1 LSSRDVI
8 WTATQKALEKADMR
22 AFRAGAAGLAL
33 AAAVGGAAA
42 AQEASADAALNGLA
56 ACAAVADPAQK
67 AACYDAAYAAL
78 NGQVRSGEIS
88 IIRRKEAQAAQ
99 RGAFG
104 LNLPSLQIFDKASG
118 SQGPLESIADK
129 VAKAYRDGEGRWVVE
144 TAEGQVWR
152 QTDNETI
159 SPRPKPGDP
168 VEIRKAALGSY
179 MMKVGEARGVR
190 AKRGE

>member
-1 LSSRDVI
+1 
-8 WTATQKALEKADMR
+8 MR
-22 AFRAGAAGLAL
+22 AFGTGAAGLAL
-33 AAAVGGAAA
+33 AAAVGGAAT
-42 AQEASADAALNGLA
+42 AQEASADAALDGLA
-56 ACAAVADPAQK
+56 ACAAVVDPAQK

-129 VAKAYRDGEGRWVVE
+129 VAKAYRNGEGRWVVE

>member
-1 LSSRDVI
+1 
-8 WTATQKALEKADMR
+8 MR
-22 AFRAGAAGLAL
+22 GLRTGAAGLAL
-33 AAAVGGAAA
+33 AAGLGGAAA
-42 AQEASADAALNGLA
+42 AQEAPADAALKGLA
-56 ACAAVADPAQK
+56 DCAALAEAAQK
-67 AACYDAAYAAL
+67 AACYDAAYGAL

-88 IIRRKEAQAAQ
+88 IIRRKEVQAAQ

-104 LNLPSLQIFDKASG
+104 LNLPSLQLFDRASG
-118 SQGPLESIADK
+118 AAGPLESIADK
-129 VAKAYRDGEGRWVVE
+129 VVRADRDAQGRWVIE
-144 TAEGQVWR
+144 LGEGQVWR

-168 VEIRKAALGSY
+168 VEIRKASLGSY